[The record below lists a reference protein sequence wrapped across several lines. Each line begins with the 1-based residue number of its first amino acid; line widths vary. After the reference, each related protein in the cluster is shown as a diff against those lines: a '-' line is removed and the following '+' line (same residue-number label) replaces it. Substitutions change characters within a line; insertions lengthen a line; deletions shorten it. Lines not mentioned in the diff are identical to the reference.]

1 MLPIRW
7 SLISEHFSLLSP
19 SSHFLHHAEHHHRV
33 YHFCSRLYLAVTGH
47 SVQQWLLPLHPGHLL
62 PVCVVHVQPDAGTRL
77 WQTLHKPGEDR
88 SMQYRSSFRP
98 VRFYQPLHRH
108 FLLFRCQLAANCC
121 GANMVQGFYYAKP
134 MPQGRSDIFL
144 SGTSTGPELNYDKSL
159 CHVSARDFFIFWRIS
174 YRYPLRSIQYGSDCS
189 ASPNSPN
196 RSLSPRLSP
205 ADTSPRL

>member
-19 SSHFLHHAEHHHRV
+19 GSHFLHHAEHHHRV

-88 SMQYRSSFRP
+88 SVQYRSSFRP

-108 FLLFRCQLAANCC
+108 FLLFRCQLGVPARFIEPFGIWVSPDGNGPANRRT
-121 GANMVQGFYYAKP
+121 P
-134 MPQGRSDIFL
+134 TDPHHS
-144 SGTSTGPELNYDKSL
+144 
-159 CHVSARDFFIFWRIS
+159 
-174 YRYPLRSIQYGSDCS
+174 
-189 ASPNSPN
+189 
-196 RSLSPRLSP
+196 SLSHVFFGHHP
-205 ADTSPRL
+205 AVRPYFR